1 MTKLQFLDKTSKR
14 SDELLVSIQTIE
26 NKMKKTNS
34 LEGLRSLHQDLEII
48 RLELRFNTEATID
61 LK

>member
-26 NKMKKTNS
+26 NKMKTTNT
-34 LEGLRSLHQDLEII
+34 LEGLRSLAQDLEII